1 MSSLKS
7 RADLSQALAMPP
19 MHWVFAL
26 LSLVP
31 LCVVLPMAPSGVG
44 VAILVAWTAL
54 IWLAISFVR
63 RQFHQLVPIWVAVYP
78 YCYYLLSYPA
88 ERSIFTLDRAFILL
102 VLIEIVLASRQPL
115 APLTRD
121 VQISACLWGAFLV
134 VCVIS
139 LWGHNPA
146 EILPSYRFLV
156 DGIFMP
162 AVLGLYAMR
171 YFPLLKDVY
180 RLHFCACLLGLGLFI
195 TGLIELLTEIDL
207 FPLNGSEPMY
217 TETHLRRADGPF
229 EQQVILSV
237 VGILAFFLILYMR
250 QLLGKEISRGRLV
263 LHRTAALAAFGA
275 ALIPLNRGLI
285 FALIPVA
292 VIECFA
298 RQRLISR
305 RLWIAFFS
313 ITLLSVIATRVM
325 DPRLYHDRVSDP
337 SNFYQR
343 LAQHQETFHVVREH
357 PILGVGFGLYHDVAI
372 RNPQYMAQWNGIE
385 SMNVPHNVLMTVLSE
400 EGVVGLVLYV
410 LAQAFLI
417 RAMWKIRKAYTPGW
431 LAFVYC
437 VLVYVIIGL
446 DYATFAFSDINL
458 LYMFTLGAIYQV
470 QSRMAAE
477 QPAPEFDRSLVA
489 A

>member
-1 MSSLKS
+1 MSSLKG
-7 RADLSQALAMPP
+7 RDDLSQALALHP
-19 MHWVFAL
+19 MQWVFAL

-31 LCVVLPMAPSGVG
+31 LCVVLPLAPSGVG

-63 RQFHQLVPIWVAVYP
+63 RRFHQLVPIWVAVYP

-88 ERSIFTLDRAFILL
+88 ERSIFTLDRAFVLL
-102 VLIEIVLASRQPL
+102 VLIEIVLAYRQPL

-121 VQISACLWGAFLV
+121 VQISACLWGAFLL

-146 EILPSYRFLV
+146 EVLPSYRFLV

-162 AVLGLYAMR
+162 AVLGLYAIR
-171 YFPLLKDVY
+171 YFPFLKDVY
-180 RLHFCACLLGLGLFI
+180 RLHLCACLLGLGLFI

-250 QLLGKEISRGRLV
+250 QLLGGKISRGRLV

-298 RQRLISR
+298 RQRLVSR
-305 RLWIAFFS
+305 RLWVAFFS
-313 ITLLSVIATRVM
+313 ITLLSVIATRVI

-343 LAQHQETFHVVREH
+343 LAQHQETFQVVREY

-400 EGVVGLVLYV
+400 EGLIGLVLYV
-410 LAQAFLI
+410 LAQAFFI
-417 RAMWKIRKAYTPGW
+417 RAMWKIRKAYTRGW

-437 VLVYVIIGL
+437 ILVYVIIGL

-458 LYMFTLGAIYQV
+458 LYMFTLGVIYQV
-470 QSRMAAE
+470 QSRMATE
-477 QPAPEFDRSLVA
+477 QAAPELDGSLVHA
-489 A
+489 